1 MTQDEIL
8 SMARDAGM
16 EVHPRKD
23 QIRIGYAR
31 IAGLDS
37 TPEVMRFAALVAAK
51 AAAEEREETKEL
63 RVALD
68 FLAGLHPHL
77 TIDGPPMAVAE
88 RIFDA
93 VMGEQAELKARLASY
108 ERNME
113 SLRAHLAK
121 HSRQGASNAS

>member
-51 AAAEEREETKEL
+51 AVAEERE
-63 RVALD
+63 ACAQ
-68 FLAGLHPHL
+68 LAAQTVCDLHIP
-77 TIDGPPMAVAE
+77 TGVKIYGSRAA
-88 RIFDA
+88 
-93 VMGEQAELKARLASY
+93 KAI
-108 ERNME
+108 
-113 SLRAHLAK
+113 RA
-121 HSRQGASNAS
+121 RGCNV

>member
-1 MTQDEIL
+1 MTQDDII
-8 SMARDAGM
+8 SMAREAGAVEEM
-16 EVHPRKD
+16 
-23 QIRIGYAR
+23 
-31 IAGLDS
+31 IAMGRSDGVLFS
-37 TPEVMRFAALVAAK
+37 ASELFRFAALVAAK
-51 AAAEEREETKEL
+51 AAADERGETKEL

-93 VMGEQAELKARLASY
+93 VMGEQAGLKARLASY

-121 HSRQGASNAS
+121 HTRQGANNAS